1 MAQNRPLAGV
11 GQPELGPALS
21 AFVERSIGAL
31 THVED
36 LSWSHAESAVWRVAS
51 ASHQAVLKVHRQG
64 RKFANELAAY
74 TQWAPALRRE
84 LEERTYVPE
93 LLGVYA
99 EHPRALLLSWEQGER
114 AESLTLPVTEERA
127 LHLRAG
133 RFLRALHELPVEPA
147 DALPLADAYR
157 ARLEAWVKRTSAT
170 VPTAVREAVA
180 AEAVQALPFVQ
191 GCSRVPCHRDFTPR
205 NWLVTSSGPSSTDT
219 GRPELPSHALVVFD
233 FEHSLPDLHLVDMQ
247 RLWVGLWRSRP
258 DLKESFLAGYGRG
271 LTAEEEHALRHISA
285 LWALSTVG
293 WAREHADGEFEEA
306 GWEVLR
312 WLGLA

>member
-1 MAQNRPLAGV
+1 MAQNHPLEGV

-21 AFVERSIGAL
+21 AFVERSIGPV
-31 THVED
+31 THAED
-36 LSWSHAESAVWRVAS
+36 LSWNHAESAVWRVAS

-74 TQWAPALRRE
+74 TQWAPALRKE
-84 LEERTYVPE
+84 LEPGTTVPE
-93 LLGVYA
+93 LLGVHA
-99 EHPRALLLSWEQGER
+99 EHPRALLLSWERGEL
-114 AESLTLPVTEERA
+114 AESLALSVTEERA

-170 VPTAVREAVA
+170 VPAAVREAVA

-205 NWLVTSSGPSSTDT
+205 NWLVTSPEREGDATVRPGSSGP
-219 GRPELPSHALVVFD
+219 ALVVFD

-271 LTAEEEHALRHISA
+271 LTSEEEAALRHISA